1 MRVIMVFQAA
11 KMAVHALLS
20 NKLRSFLTMLGIIIG
35 VVTLVVLVSLADGA
49 SASVADEIAG
59 MGSDLLTVQIADDKG
74 RPLKL
79 KDLEQIEDLE
89 DIALAAPLGRSGAT
103 GERKDVSEQVTVYG
117 TTAAYREIQGLELA
131 SGRFLKT
138 FDVEGHTS
146 VAVLSQA
153 AAESF
158 FGTAQ
163 AAGEELNLNGRRFL
177 VVGVLAQE
185 EKVTGNTTE
194 HLEAYIPY
202 STLMRM
208 AEDVSAITSFSAKAA
223 DEEDPDRAE
232 AALEEL
238 LLERF
243 SQDEEAFT
251 IVSQSALMETMGN
264 VDDTFALLLGGI
276 AAVSLLVGGIGIMN
290 IMLVSVTERTREIG
304 IRKAVGASRADIM
317 LQFMMEALLIS
328 LLGCGIGVVLSGSIV
343 WGVSLATGT
352 AFQLSGRVLMAAVGF
367 SAILGLAFGLYPAD
381 KAAKKHPIEALRHM
395 G

>member
-1 MRVIMVFQAA
+1 MRVIMIFQAA

-79 KDLEQIEDLE
+79 KDLEQIEALE

-103 GERKDVSEQVTVYG
+103 GERKDTSEQVTLYG
-117 TTAAYREIQGLELA
+117 TTAAYREIQGLELLA
-131 SGRFLKT
+131 GRFLKT

-158 FGTAQ
+158 FGTVQ

-304 IRKAVGASRADIM
+304 IRKSLGARTKSIL
-317 LQFMMEALLIS
+317 LQFLAEAGIITLIGGLIGI
-328 LLGCGIGVVLSGSIV
+328 LLGALGARAVCGAMGFAAQINVSTVIIAAAFSSGVGI
-343 WGVSLATGT
+343 
-352 AFQLSGRVLMAAVGF
+352 F
-367 SAILGLAFGLYPAD
+367 FGIYPAR
-381 KAAKKHPIEALRHM
+381 KAAKLSPIEALRHE
-395 G
+395 